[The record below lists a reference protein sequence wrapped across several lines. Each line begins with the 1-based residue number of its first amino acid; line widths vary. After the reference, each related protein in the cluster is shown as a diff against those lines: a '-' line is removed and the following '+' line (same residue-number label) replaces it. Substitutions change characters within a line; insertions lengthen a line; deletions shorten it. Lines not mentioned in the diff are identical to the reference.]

1 MRYFFPRGLFNF
13 LIKTKSVRLKPY
25 VNIDKILEYRGGG
38 GAVPIHIFQSKMI
51 PPVD

>member
-1 MRYFFPRGLFNF
+1 MHYFFPRGLYNF

-25 VNIDKILEYRGGG
+25 VNIDKILEYMGG
-38 GAVPIHIFQSKMI
+38 GAVPIYIFQRKMI